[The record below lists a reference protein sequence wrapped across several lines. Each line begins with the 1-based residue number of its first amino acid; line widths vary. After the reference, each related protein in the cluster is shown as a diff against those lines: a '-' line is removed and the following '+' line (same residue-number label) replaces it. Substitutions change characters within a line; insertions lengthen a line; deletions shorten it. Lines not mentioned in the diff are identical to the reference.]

1 LVTKGPGSSLKP
13 LDIAKIAARAA
24 RDKKSIGTC
33 VLDLRGIS
41 PITDYF
47 VICSVTSEIQGR
59 AVADHVQEELSDS
72 GVDVWH
78 VEGYEN
84 ARWILLDYIDV
95 VMHIFQE
102 EARDFYG
109 LDRLWGDALKV
120 TVRAARKQTR
130 KG

>member
-1 LVTKGPGSSLKP
+1 LVTKTAGSSLRP
-13 LDIAKIAARAA
+13 LDIAKVAARAA
-24 RDKKSIGTC
+24 KAKKSIGTC

-47 VICSVTSEIQGR
+47 VICSVGSEVQGK
-59 AVADHVQEELSDS
+59 AVADHVQEELSER
-72 GVDVWH
+72 GIDVWH
-78 VEGYEN
+78 VEGYQN

-95 VMHIFQE
+95 VMHVFQE

-109 LDRLWGDALKV
+109 LDRLWGDAPKV

-130 KG
+130 KE

>member
-1 LVTKGPGSSLKP
+1 MTKSPRRSLKA
-13 LDIAKIAARAA
+13 LEIDKVAARAA

-33 VLDLRGIS
+33 VLDLREIS

-47 VICSVTSEIQGR
+47 VICSVSSEIQGK
-59 AVADHVQEELSDS
+59 AVADHVQEELSAR

-95 VMHIFQE
+95 VMHVFLE

-109 LDRLWGDALKV
+109 LDRLWGDAPKV
-120 TVRAARKQTR
+120 TVRAARKQAKTP
-130 KG
+130 